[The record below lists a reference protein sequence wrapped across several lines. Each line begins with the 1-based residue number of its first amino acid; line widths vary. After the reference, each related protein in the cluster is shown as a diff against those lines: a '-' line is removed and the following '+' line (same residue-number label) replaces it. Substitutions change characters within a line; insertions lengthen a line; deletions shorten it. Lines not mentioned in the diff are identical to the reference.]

1 MVESDKSESSTPTG
15 GATSVKEAPA
25 PVATKPSRARPDIDV
40 PALLGKGLN
49 LLASLVRLI
58 TLLFA
63 VVLVAY
69 VIFTWFDA
77 NQGNPWAV
85 FVSDWAHRVSLGL
98 DNLFTPAD
106 PKVSILVNFG
116 IAAVA
121 WLVIGAIVGKLLR
134 RG

>member
-1 MVESDKSESSTPTG
+1 MAETEKSDAAAPAG
-15 GATSVKEAPA
+15 GATGLKEAPA
-25 PVATKPSRARPDIDV
+25 PGATRPSRPRPDIDV
-40 PALLGKGLN
+40 AALLGKGLN
-49 LLASLVRLI
+49 LLAGLIRLI

-69 VIFTWFDA
+69 VIFTWFGA